1 MKTIIDRS
9 ECRALSECIRGK
21 LVVIRPE
28 FFKPQFREAKYQLV
42 LATGGFGC
50 DASALGTAVMVIE
63 CCENPESYRQER
75 YNLIGE
81 PTEEMIVEW
90 KAMYGEFNDEVLNHI
105 KNTDTE

>member
-9 ECRALSECIRGK
+9 ECRALSECIKGK

-50 DASALGTAVMVIE
+50 DASSLGNAVMVTE
-63 CCENPESYRQER
+63 WCENPERYRQER

-81 PTEEMIVEW
+81 PTEEMIKEW
-90 KAMYGEFNDEVLNHI
+90 KALYGEFNEEVKGQLEENYV
-105 KNTDTE
+105 